1 MCAHIFTVSSEE
13 NESTMSIIEN
23 EVTPLMRVEGAVLLE
38 EWIDKEPDVRALANN
53 LNELAGLLFA
63 VMRREQKRPL
73 RSIPKD
79 HN

>member
-1 MCAHIFTVSSEE
+1 
-13 NESTMSIIEN
+13 MSIIEN